1 MIDITTVRLFEALP
15 DLVKLNNA
23 NKKLKTISTI
33 LIVGAASVLVIKLID
48 VYVEYLKKQE
58 NENRTN

>member
-1 MIDITTVRLFEALP
+1 MMDYTTVRLFEALP
-15 DLVKLNNA
+15 DLVTLNNA

-33 LIVGAASVLVIKLID
+33 LIVGAASVLAVKLID
-48 VYVEYLKKQE
+48 MYVEYLKKQE